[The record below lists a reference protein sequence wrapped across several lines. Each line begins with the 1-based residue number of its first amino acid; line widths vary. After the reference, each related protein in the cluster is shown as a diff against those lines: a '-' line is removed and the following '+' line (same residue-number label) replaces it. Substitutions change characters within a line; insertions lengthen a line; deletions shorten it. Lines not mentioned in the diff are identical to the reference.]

1 MSPPFWTPLLPHSS
15 HWGCQR
21 ALGLSSMCH
30 IANSHWL
37 SILYMIMYVF
47 QFCSFVFPSP
57 SLIASTSL
65 FYVCVPTAAL
75 QMWTI
80 FLNSTYMHSYTIFVF
95 LFLTYF
101 TQYSRLQVRSPHQ
114 SWLKCIPFHGWVIFR
129 CIYIYHNFFIHSSVD
144 GRLGCFHVLAT
155 VNSAAMNIGVPAP
168 LSVMVSSGYICAIV
182 GLLGHLIVLFLVF

>member
-114 SWLKCIPFHGWVIFR
+114 SWLKCIPFHGWVIFLS
-129 CIYIYHNFFIHSSVD
+129 IYIFKMQIALFQHSERSPYIIWPLTTGITCLLLTTLLMNFSQ
-144 GRLGCFHVLAT
+144 
-155 VNSAAMNIGVPAP
+155 
-168 LSVMVSSGYICAIV
+168 
-182 GLLGHLIVLFLVF
+182 